1 MAEYDIAVIGGDKR
15 TAYMV
20 PFFRESGY
28 KVICFGIQETE
39 EAEMEA
45 KHSMEAG
52 HSIEAKHSIEADGY
66 AGSLREAVDSA
77 DVIVGGIPLEKKG
90 VLDIRELS
98 RLIRKRHTIFGGVIP
113 ETFRQECGER
123 NIVCCDFMQVESIAV
138 FNAVATAEGAI
149 LEALRHKDT
158 NIHRSKSLVIGYG
171 RCGKILS
178 DKLKGLSALVTVC
191 SGSQT
196 ELALAD
202 AYGMQT
208 LALDQLGEKAGEYE
222 YVYNTVPAPLIDEA
236 VLQKMNKD
244 VLVIDIASGKGGV
257 DYKAAKEL
265 SVHALH
271 CLGLPGKYACRISAR
286 CLTDYVLGHI

>member
-39 EAEMEA
+39 DGEREI
-45 KHSMEAG
+45 KHSMEAKR
-52 HSIEAKHSIEADGY
+52 SMEADGY
-66 AGSLREAVDSA
+66 AASLREAVDAA

-149 LEALRHKDT
+149 LEALRHVVPS
-158 NIHRSKSLVIGYG
+158 IVLF
-171 RCGKILS
+171 
-178 DKLKGLSALVTVC
+178 
-191 SGSQT
+191 
-196 ELALAD
+196 LAD
-202 AYGMQT
+202 GLQ
-208 LALDQLGEKAGEYE
+208 
-222 YVYNTVPAPLIDEA
+222 A
-236 VLQKMNKD
+236 VFEGAELLHQVRD
-244 VLVIDIASGKGGV
+244 FFASFVVHVWCFLSFK
-257 DYKAAKEL
+257 KFL
-265 SVHALH
+265 SVV
-271 CLGLPGKYACRISAR
+271 I
-286 CLTDYVLGHI
+286 